1 MDPSAANNPALLHFL
16 KEEEQRVMMN
26 EAVAKMTSVCWDKC
40 VTSAP
45 GSKFSSSE
53 HSCLTHC
60 AKRYADMSMVI
71 IRSFQ
76 SKN

>member
-1 MDPSAANNPALLHFL
+1 MDPSAANSPELVRLLN
-16 KEEEQRVMMN
+16 EEEQRVMMN
-26 EAVAKMTSVCWDKC
+26 EAVAKLTSVCWDKC

-45 GSKFSSSE
+45 SSKFSSSE
-53 HSCLTHC
+53 YSCLTHC

-76 SKN
+76 SKK